1 VIDVTAPPTFPEI
14 NIKQNTTNIV
24 DGGSFNFGSQSVGT
38 NTDVT
43 FTIENLG
50 DAALILS
57 ISYPITGTDA
67 DQFSVQAYP
76 PSNVVAPAGSTTF
89 TIRFS
94 PTSEGAKSAD
104 IAIGNSDSDE
114 NPYDITLTGTAV
126 PLSGIA
132 YVYIDTTAAD
142 LFEEFLESR
151 GYPISLVYW
160 HNIEAGMFDNCD
172 LIILGWDTPWGVPE
186 RVSAVNDSGKPILGL
201 ARGGGYFFEML
212 NLEIGSNHGAYDDRE
227 IERKMYVE
235 DPSHFVYTT
244 PNNITIPGDQI
255 ITIYSSST
263 EDSIHLGSIDLGKV
277 TVIGKY
283 IRDGAPDHNY
293 SSLIQQNR
301 YLLWGYFAAP
311 DTMTNTGK
319 DLFEN
324 VVRQITVENDIAFSS
339 TREGDWEIF
348 TVKADG
354 SGITQLTNNGSIDK
368 SPSWSPDGT
377 KIAFKNFSTNEEIFI
392 MNADGTGLTQLT
404 NDAGSDRYPCWS
416 PNGTKIAFQSDRYES
431 IYNIFVMNADGSTLP
446 TRLTNDPTGALNP
459 NWSPDGTK
467 IVFESYRNV
476 NAEIYVMDAVG
487 GESVMLTQLTDE
499 SGIPHRIPSWSPDG
513 FKIAFVRGPHVYVM
527 LADGSNPTQLTNGSF
542 NDYSPGWS
550 ADGTKIMFDSD
561 RDGDGSREIYI
572 MNAVDGSNLKIV
584 TNFPNKED
592 VQANWKGSGGN

>member
-1 VIDVTAPPTFPEI
+1 MKIHFCVFVIKCCTA
-14 NIKQNTTNIV
+14 
-24 DGGSFNFGSQSVGT
+24 S
-38 NTDVT
+38 
-43 FTIENLG
+43 
-50 DAALILS
+50 
-57 ISYPITGTDA
+57 TG
-67 DQFSVQAYP
+67 
-76 PSNVVAPAGSTTF
+76 
-89 TIRFS
+89 
-94 PTSEGAKSAD
+94 
-104 IAIGNSDSDE
+104 
-114 NPYDITLTGTAV
+114 
-126 PLSGIA
+126 
-132 YVYIDTTAAD
+132 
-142 LFEEFLESR
+142 
-151 GYPISLVYW
+151 
-160 HNIEAGMFDNCD
+160 
-172 LIILGWDTPWGVPE
+172 
-186 RVSAVNDSGKPILGL
+186 
-201 ARGGGYFFEML
+201 
-212 NLEIGSNHGAYDDRE
+212 
-227 IERKMYVE
+227 
-235 DPSHFVYTT
+235 
-244 PNNITIPGDQI
+244 
-255 ITIYSSST
+255 
-263 EDSIHLGSIDLGKV
+263 
-277 TVIGKY
+277 
-283 IRDGAPDHNY
+283 
-293 SSLIQQNR
+293 
-301 YLLWGYFAAP
+301 
-311 DTMTNTGK
+311 
-319 DLFEN
+319 
-324 VVRQITVENDIAFSS
+324 
-339 TREGDWEIF
+339 EGDWEIF